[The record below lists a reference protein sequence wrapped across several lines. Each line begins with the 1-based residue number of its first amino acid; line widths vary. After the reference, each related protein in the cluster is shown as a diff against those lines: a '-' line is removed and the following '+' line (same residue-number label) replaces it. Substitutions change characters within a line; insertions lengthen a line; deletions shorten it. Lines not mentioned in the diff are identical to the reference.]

1 MASKSSKKAPAKP
14 AKAAASSVAS
24 SVVPFAQLGS
34 TASNKSFESM
44 EKIMSTSKSQYEK
57 ISSEAA
63 NASRQSVD
71 SFMKS
76 STTFMK
82 GAEQIFKEIA
92 ALAQQSTE
100 RNTEA
105 FKNLMACKTLN
116 ELTEAQNKI
125 AQQNFEDIMTSC
137 TKLSEMTIKL
147 TTEALEPINNQVT
160 KSMKKATESMAA

>member
-1 MASKSSKKAPAKP
+1 MPSKPSKKAPAKP
-14 AKAAASSVAS
+14 AKAAASSAVS

-34 TASNKSFESM
+34 TASNTSFESM

-57 ISSEAA
+57 LSADAA
-63 NASRQSVD
+63 NASRQGVD

-82 GAEQIFKEIA
+82 GAEQILKEIA
-92 ALAQQSTE
+92 AISQKSAE

-105 FKNLMACKTLN
+105 FKALLACKTLN

-125 AQQNFEDIMTSC
+125 AQQNFDDIMTAS
-137 TKLSEMTIKL
+137 TKISEMSIKL
-147 TTEALEPINNQVT
+147 ATEAFEPINDQVT
-160 KSMKKATESMAA
+160 KGMKKATEAMAA